1 MTPRPLRRPGVTPI
15 ELIVLLAGLLL
26 LVAFLAPAVAKV
38 REAAARTQSSNNMKQ
53 IGLAIH
59 NFASVYNNKLPPGAG
74 ECDLVKKT
82 GTFYLFLLPFIEQDA
97 LYRQA
102 TDAVWDN
109 DVWSKP
115 IPVLVDPRD
124 PVRFPHVYKEWLA
137 TTNYAANYMVFSEK
151 PRYTIGAIPDGT
163 SNTVATVTRYQMCD
177 GTPTAWGYPSSYT
190 WAPLTAYYN
199 QLLPQFSLRQE
210 ECDPTRAQAISN
222 AMLIGLCDGSV
233 RTISPR
239 LSALT
244 WRYAL
249 QPDDG
254 NPLGEDWNF

>member
-1 MTPRPLRRPGVTPI
+1 MTPTPLRRPGITPI

-26 LVAFLAPAVAKV
+26 LIGFLAPAVAKV
-38 REAAARTQSSNNMKQ
+38 REAAARTQSMNNMKQ
-53 IGLAIH
+53 LGIAMH
-59 NFASVYNNKLPPGAG
+59 NFAGVYNSKLPPGVG
-74 ECDLVKKT
+74 ECDFVKKT
-82 GTFYLFLLPFIEQDA
+82 GTIHLFLLPFIEQDQ

-124 PVRFPHVYKEWLA
+124 PLPSPHVYQGWLA

-151 PRYTIGAIPDGT
+151 PRYKIGNIPDGT
-163 SNTVATVTRYQMCD
+163 SNTISFVTRYQMCD

-190 WAPLTAYYN
+190 WAPLTAYYH
-199 QLLPQFSLRQE
+199 QSLPQFSLRDE
-210 ECDPTRAQAISN
+210 PCDPTRAQAINN
-222 AMLIGLCDGSV
+222 AMLAGLCDGSV

-239 LSALT
+239 LSATT
-244 WRYAL
+244 WRNAL